1 MRMTTILMLIYLYCA
16 IFSADTIVSDEEIYF
31 YFETYIDRC
40 GNDVMTMTVKE
51 SNKVQTSS

>member
-1 MRMTTILMLIYLYCA
+1 MLIYLYCA